1 MLKIGLTG
9 GIGSGKSQVADF
21 LQAWGAAV
29 IDTDRIAHQ
38 LTLPGGRAI
47 APIADAFGA
56 DYIQAD
62 GALDRN
68 KMRETVFND
77 PSARQKLESIIH
89 PLITVVTN
97 AQVQS
102 AQGCYLVIVVP
113 LLIESGRWQE
123 RVDRVCVVDCDPE
136 TQIQRVQL
144 RSGLSAS
151 TVTQIMAVQASREQR
166 LSAADDVIL
175 NDIHTTLDDLER
187 RTKVMHERWL
197 AQSSLA

>member
-29 IDTDRIAHQ
+29 VDTDRIAHE
-38 LTLPGGRAI
+38 LTLPNGLAI
-47 APIADAFGA
+47 APIAEAFGA
-56 DYIQAD
+56 HYIQAN
-62 GALDRN
+62 GAMDRA

-77 PSARQKLESIIH
+77 AAARQKLEAIIH

-97 AQVQS
+97 EQVEI
-102 AQGCYLVIVVP
+102 AQGCYLVLVVP

-136 TQIQRVQL
+136 TQIERVQS
-144 RSGLSAS
+144 RSGLSI
-151 TVTQIMAVQASREQR
+151 TTIQQIMAAQASREQR
-166 LSAADDVIL
+166 LRAADDVIL
-175 NDIHTTLDDLER
+175 NDLNTSLVELER
-187 RTKVMHERWL
+187 RSKLMHNRWL
-197 AQSSLA
+197 AQSM